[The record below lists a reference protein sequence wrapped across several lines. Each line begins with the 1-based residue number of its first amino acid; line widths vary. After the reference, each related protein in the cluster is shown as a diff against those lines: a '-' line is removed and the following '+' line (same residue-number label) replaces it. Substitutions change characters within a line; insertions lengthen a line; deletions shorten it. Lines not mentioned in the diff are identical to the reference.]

1 MKILIVDDDFQNR
14 EIIRARLEQA
24 GFEVAEAVNGDE
36 GLETA
41 VKENADLIILDIMMP
56 QKDGWQV
63 CKAVKANPR
72 LKHVPVIVLTAC
84 IQGIDELRSWES
96 GADEFISK
104 PADPALLL
112 ESIERLLKG
121 GETHAAN
128 AVPKS

>member
-1 MKILIVDDDFQNR
+1 MKVLIVDDDFQNR

-72 LKHVPVIVLTAC
+72 LKQNPHCAYSVYS
-84 IQGIDELRSWES
+84 GIDELRSWES
-96 GADEFISK
+96 GRMNSCQTWDSE
-104 PADPALLL
+104 LLL
-112 ESIERLLKG
+112 ETVERLLKG